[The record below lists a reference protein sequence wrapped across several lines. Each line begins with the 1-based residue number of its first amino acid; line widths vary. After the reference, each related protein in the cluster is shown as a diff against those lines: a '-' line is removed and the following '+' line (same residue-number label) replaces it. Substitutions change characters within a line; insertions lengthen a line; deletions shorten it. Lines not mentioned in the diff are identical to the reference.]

1 MKKPGSVKKPL
12 KDRIE
17 DEIREFLD
25 KLASALDGML
35 KPEPV
40 PVPIRSRRR

>member
-1 MKKPGSVKKPL
+1 MKKPGSVQKPL
-12 KDRIE
+12 KDRIQ

-25 KLASALDGML
+25 KVAGALDGIL
-35 KPEPV
+35 RPEPV

>member
-1 MKKPGSVKKPL
+1 MKKPGSVQKPL
-12 KDRIE
+12 KDRIQ

-25 KLASALDGML
+25 KVAAALDGVL

-40 PVPIRSRRR
+40 RIPIRRR